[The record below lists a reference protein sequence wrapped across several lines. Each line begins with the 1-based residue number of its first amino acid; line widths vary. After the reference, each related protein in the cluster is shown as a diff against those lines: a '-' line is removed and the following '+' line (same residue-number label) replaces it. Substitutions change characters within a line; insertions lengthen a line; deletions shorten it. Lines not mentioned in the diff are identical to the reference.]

1 LNLEKF
7 FIHIVKIFDNSF
19 IFSYFSQAYEN
30 LYAMN
35 KILIFTLITMSAH
48 FSMASDS
55 TLVKH
60 EIGINTFSV
69 LEMDYDQFYYW
80 VNPDKRG
87 FSPHYFTGLMY
98 KFHFGNSAIRA
109 SFDYYYLDDL
119 FTEFDFQSNSS
130 YRKTEY
136 RLGFQKT
143 YGLKKATYFIALD
156 LLYSG
161 EYYDSDVDLGVP
173 YQFFTLKVQNHF
185 GGIAPAIGGSYQIA
199 KHFSVSAE
207 MNFRIAL
214 QYRKSNND
222 DFQYKGAS
230 LIFNPVRLLSI
241 NYNF

>member
-1 LNLEKF
+1 
-7 FIHIVKIFDNSF
+7 
-19 IFSYFSQAYEN
+19 
-30 LYAMN
+30 
-35 KILIFTLITMSAH
+35 MSAH

-98 KFHFGNSAIRA
+98 KYHFKKSAIRVA
-109 SFDYYYLDDL
+109 IDYYYLDNL
-119 FTEFDFQSNSS
+119 FEGFDFESESS
-130 YRKTEY
+130 FRKMEY
-136 RLGFQKT
+136 RLGYQKT
-143 YGLKKATYFIALD
+143 YGSKKATYFVALD
-156 LLYSG
+156 VLYSG
-161 EYYDSDVDLGVP
+161 EYYNSDVDLGVP
-173 YQFFTLKVQNHF
+173 HQFFTRKIQNHYV
-185 GGIAPAIGGSYQIA
+185 GIAPAVGGSYQFA

-214 QYRKSNND
+214 QYRKSNID
-222 DFQYKGAS
+222 DFQFKGAS